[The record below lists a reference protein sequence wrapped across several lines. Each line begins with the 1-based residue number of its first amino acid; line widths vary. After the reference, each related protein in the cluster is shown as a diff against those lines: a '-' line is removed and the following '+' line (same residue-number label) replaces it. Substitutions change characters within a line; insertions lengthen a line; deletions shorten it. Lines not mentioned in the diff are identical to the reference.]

1 MYLHLPIFLSF
12 WSSMERCTEVEL
24 AKSSCDACTKGTSG
38 CAGQV
43 PVSCFSWW
51 HADAHLFYTLCI
63 VSDLSGA
70 YGHTIKLLVINAPQ
84 SPAFQAPSHLRQL
97 FLTEIGADHDLGASF
112 GGVAAA
118 LKAELL
124 LPLRALNEC
133 GPLSRTMTGAPLP
146 AEEIGGWPGRERWCK
161 DM

>member
-1 MYLHLPIFLSF
+1 MHPNHPL
-12 WSSMERCTEVEL
+12 
-24 AKSSCDACTKGTSG
+24 
-38 CAGQV
+38 
-43 PVSCFSWW
+43 
-51 HADAHLFYTLCI
+51 
-63 VSDLSGA
+63 
-70 YGHTIKLLVINAPQ
+70 
-84 SPAFQAPSHLRQL
+84 AFQAPSHLRQL

-146 AEEIGGWPGRERWCK
+146 AEEIGG
-161 DM
+161 